1 MKFEGSEN
9 NLLPEPVIVASSILP
24 APTFNEN
31 PKYVLHPSAPDEFRI
46 DGTGFIGAK
55 KVDLYFDPPLVK
67 EVNYENITPY
77 PLTENFVILR
87 LRRGYKWRENAGPL
101 KVIGVDTGA
110 GAIKVN
116 GEEGVVVAQ
125 VTDLNVARSSTNIQL
140 VDGEVPKSTPVSG
153 ASVPAGVSSDFLNEF
168 VEMKKIVNQV
178 HEKLQEVLE
187 ICGQKFPDKELVNQ
201 ACERQLQVKE
211 QLLQEKEAAFRVQT
225 QQLQERIQALEL
237 QLQQQQQQQQQPPPP
252 QIPVREQEQQLQ
264 ERLRTLA
271 KQLQD

>member
-9 NLLPEPVIVASSILP
+9 NLLPEPVIVTSILP
-24 APTFNEN
+24 APTVNEN

-46 DGTGFIGAK
+46 DGTGFIGAR
-55 KVDLYFDPPLVK
+55 KVNLYFDPPLVK
-67 EVNYENITPY
+67 EVNYEDITSY

-87 LRRGYKWRENAGPL
+87 LRHGYKWRANAGPL

-110 GAIKVN
+110 GAVKVN

-125 VTDLNVARSSTNIQL
+125 VVAQVVTDINTVRSTNNMQFA
-140 VDGEVPKSTPVSG
+140 DSEVPKSTPVSG

-178 HEKLQEVLE
+178 NEKLQVVLE
-187 ICGQKFPDKELVNQ
+187 LFGQKVPDKELVNQ
-201 ACERQLQVKE
+201 GCERQLQAKE
-211 QLLQEKEAAFRVQT
+211 QLLREQEEAFRVQK
-225 QQLQERIQALEL
+225 QQLQERIQTLEL
-237 QLQQQQQQQQQPPPP
+237 QLQQQPP
-252 QIPVREQEQQLQ
+252 QIPARQQEQQLQ